1 MYVCV
6 YISVSHIFLIHSSV
20 DGPLG
25 CFYILSIVNN
35 TAMNIGVHVSFQM
48 NVFVFFGYI
57 PRSGIAGSYGSSL
70 FSVLRNLHTVFHS
83 GCTSFHSH
91 QQCMRVPFSP
101 HPLQHLLLA
110 DFWITTILNCCE
122 VVSHCGFDLH
132 FSNNEWCWASFH
144 VFVSH
149 LYVFFGEMS
158 I

>member
-57 PRSGIAGSYGSSL
+57 PRSGIVGPYGS
-70 FSVLRNLHTVFHS
+70 FIYSVLKTFHTLFHC
-83 GCTSFHSH
+83 GCT
-91 QQCMRVPFSP
+91 
-101 HPLQHLLLA
+101 
-110 DFWITTILNCCE
+110 
-122 VVSHCGFDLH
+122 DLH
-132 FSNNEWCWASFH
+132 FYQQHTKILFFHILSLFVICRLSDNRHSHRCEVLSCCFDLLFSTISNAE
-144 VFVSH
+144 H
-149 LYVFFGEMS
+149 LFMDL
-158 I
+158 